1 MGCDYKFT
9 DAAKQD
15 LDDILYYISK
25 KLDNPIAATNFMTKL
40 KDTISNVT
48 AFPNCGMVVE
58 NDFIQR
64 KDIRKL
70 PILNYSFYY
79 QFIKSDN
86 YILILRIIYGKRD
99 PEQISREITYTNT

>member
-48 AFPNCGMVVE
+48 AFPNCGMVVD

-79 QFIKSDN
+79 QFIKSGN

-99 PEQISREITYTNT
+99 PEQIAREIT

>member
-25 KLDNPIAATNFMTKL
+25 KLDNPIATTNFMTKL

-99 PEQISREITYTNT
+99 PEQIAREIT